1 METFEITFLN
11 KPCNG
16 ESSFVKYTETFLI
29 AAIVTKSE
37 EGLTDRF
44 HITLKDIGL
53 NSLYGEFD
61 ILRKNGMSLIAIKS
75 PTKAYVMD
83 VGIALILSTMV
94 NGIIALHI

>member
-61 ILRKNGMSLIAIKS
+61 ILRKNGMWQTSDRDSAELINLKRDI
-75 PTKAYVMD
+75 
-83 VGIALILSTMV
+83 IIELLIQ
-94 NGIIALHI
+94 NK